1 MGVGRSHNPSLT
13 DARRKAL
20 AAAEKRRVLSTGS
33 GQKLG
38 GAKTNTMAP
47 DYQELRERAAAAAL
61 RRARISKTCG
71 VESEV
76 RDRGR
81 MEADA
86 ERAIMNGFRTQAEED
101 NANEEAIL
109 QAAIDLI
116 AEGEREEEMQ
126 KKAWEERGG
135 YVWIEDDDDE
145 SIPVPVSV
153 PVSTA
158 QSASSKHSRPAS
170 SKHSPASESKRPI
183 PSNHPFSDTPPTY
196 EEALGISSNTWAC
209 DLCTLINPTSNANCD
224 ACGVQRPEE
233 DPEIVEVPRRQSI
246 TTALPTRPGGLKR
259 STSVKTKQR
268 VRFGPDPVKRMWHC
282 RNCTAAND
290 AEWWTCTAC
299 GIMKLRS

>member
-1 MGVGRSHNPSLT
+1 MT

-38 GAKTNTMAP
+38 GGTKNNTIAP

-116 AEGEREEEMQ
+116 AEGEREEQMQ

-135 YVWIEDDDDE
+135 YVWIEDDDE

-158 QSASSKHSRPAS
+158 QSASSKHSRSAS
-170 SKHSPASESKRPI
+170 SKHSPASESKRPM

-209 DLCTLINPTSNANCD
+209 DLCTLINPASNANCD

-233 DPEIVEVPRRQSI
+233 DPETVEVPRRQSI
-246 TTALPTRPGGLKR
+246 TTALPRPGGLKR

-268 VRFGPDPVKRMWHC
+268 VRFRPDPVTSVKIMWHC
-282 RNCTAAND
+282 HNCTAAND
-290 AEWWTCTAC
+290 AGWWTCTAC
-299 GIMKLRS
+299 GTMKLRS